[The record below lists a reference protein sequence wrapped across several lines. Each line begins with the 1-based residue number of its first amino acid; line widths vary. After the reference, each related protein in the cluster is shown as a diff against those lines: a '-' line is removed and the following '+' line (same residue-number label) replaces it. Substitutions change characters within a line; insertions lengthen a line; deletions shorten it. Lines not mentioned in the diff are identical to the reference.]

1 MKMVVTFI
9 NGKVVD
15 VPMQSRRNFNKTKEA
30 INNGEDI
37 IDLQDYM
44 LRIDQIQCIAFDE
57 GK

>member
-9 NGKVVD
+9 NGQVVD

-30 INNGEDI
+30 IYSGEDV